1 MRVGLGV
8 VGRCVREVRQSL
20 DGTSECVLFRDGR
33 RSDAPVLRPGRMATK
48 EHSMHMR
55 SLSVL
60 LVLLAFCLPVHAD
73 DSKVPDFT
81 LDVAAVPDTTGLP
94 VVITDEDFDNKTPN
108 LYAWDIF
115 AWKTF
120 AAMNW
125 PAIEPTEH
133 NGYLRGFPD
142 LDQSFADIQGGE
154 AGPLVWET
162 LKEKREMFLHG
173 AETPAE
179 AHPGPWSSPYR
190 YGADRRV
197 PVGQHGKKVFSTAKF
212 TTLDETVEVRAEV
225 FAKEDKEYG
234 SFGIGGFPVVA
245 RVFRGPPEVNQDKTA
260 PKIPGNAVRYEVKV
274 NYDFYKYVVDN
285 GLYFDP
291 AAQARSHERPP
302 IQLPWRTSL
311 PNPGFLYL
319 TQKPAVTPYV
329 QGYQAEQT
337 LAAYRAG
344 AQANDLPSGP
354 NPNAAVPGDYRA
366 PTPPRTGAIHLKAAW
381 VPIEPTEKSRFI
393 TREAEFFVGE
403 GKEPETALF
412 GLIGLHIIQRIKVEA
427 RTNIVNDQPD
437 HNLPPR
443 GATGGT
449 FIYSTWEH
457 RDIQDGK
464 DPYSPSTQYTYTNY
478 FQTDPTNFD
487 PIPNFNQPLLPVRRV
502 FPILDHTHEV
512 NKAVWSQ
519 LEDQHPGSVWTNYR
533 LVGTQFSP
541 VAPYRTL
548 EIPDGPG
555 KYKEEYMPGILED
568 PLEKLDLNDQDAN
581 AKYNNIG
588 HQPAYLANLVIETN
602 LGLQVF
608 QGLPPSVSSVPQ
620 FSGSEG
626 PGSSFQYQRDAHNVQ
641 FGAKPINTG
650 GCMGCHAV
658 AQLNG
663 YSFSFVLLGGQAGAG
678 PDAEFGTGFEAPL
691 TKRRI
696 GLLEAGTQV
705 PLQSE
710 ALLRFVAPDD
720 VNITA
725 PASLESNPRY
735 FEVVPADGRA
745 PRSPFRYGDGVQ
757 FKVPALKLLPHDLPA
772 KFLVTEDGDVA
783 FVEQP
788 QSPAVATWYLHN
800 PQYPA
805 STGEV
810 LTRRQLAFR
819 NADTGTFL
827 AVDGDRI
834 TLAPHLD
841 PDGLTTSWDTTSLFS
856 SSVIRLQPRQPAGT
870 EVPFTYTLGSTF
882 TVRLADAPDS
892 TRALRF
898 GDIVNLKTDTGYL
911 QETTGSSKTSCL
923 GVKATNVNC
932 DGKTGQGM
940 EAWILVDF
948 LHGDSEGL
956 VERLTDVA
964 FKNSKTGH
972 LLYAST
978 NQLLSAQVSN
988 ALIKNSTNEW
998 NILPTVP

>member
-1 MRVGLGV
+1 MY
-8 VGRCVREVRQSL
+8 
-20 DGTSECVLFRDGR
+20 
-33 RSDAPVLRPGRMATK
+33 
-48 EHSMHMR
+48 MR

-60 LVLLAFCLPVHAD
+60 LVLLASCLPVHAEE
-73 DSKVPDFT
+73 SSVPDFT

-125 PAIEPTEH
+125 PAIEPTEN

-142 LDQSFADIQGGE
+142 LDQSFANVQGGE
-154 AGPLVWET
+154 NGPLVWET
-162 LKEKREMFLHG
+162 LKEKREMFVHG

-179 AHPGPWSSPYR
+179 AHPGPWSSPYE
-190 YGADRRV
+190 YGPDRRV
-197 PVGQHGKKVFSTAKF
+197 PTGQHGKKVFSTAKF

-225 FAKEDKEYG
+225 FAKEDPEYG

-245 RVFRGPPEVNQDKTA
+245 RVFRGPPEVNQAKTV

-291 AAQARSHERPP
+291 AAQARSHQRPP

-311 PNPGFLYL
+311 TNPGFLYL
-319 TQKPAVTPYV
+319 TQKPAETPYV

-344 AQANDLPSGP
+344 AQANYLPSGP
-354 NPNAAVPGDYRA
+354 NPNAPVPGDYRA

-381 VPIEPTEKSRFI
+381 APIKPSETDRFI
-393 TREAEFFVGE
+393 TRQAEFFVGE

-427 RTNIVNDQPD
+427 PTNIVNDQPN
-437 HNLPPR
+437 HPLPPK

-449 FIYSTWEH
+449 FVFSTWEH

-464 DPYSPSTQYTYTNY
+464 DPYSPSTSYTYTNY
-478 FQTDPTNFD
+478 FQTDPFNFA
-487 PIPNFNQPLLPVRRV
+487 PIPNFNQPLLPVRRI
-502 FPILDHTHEV
+502 FPILEHTNEV
-512 NKAVWSQ
+512 NEAVWSQ
-519 LEDQHPGSVWTNYR
+519 LEEQHEGSVWANYR

-548 EIPDGPG
+548 DVPKGT
-555 KYKEEYMPGILED
+555 KKAKSEYAPGILED
-568 PLEKLDLNDQDAN
+568 PLEKLDLNNQDAN

-588 HQPAYLANLVIETN
+588 HQPAYLANLAIETN

-608 QGLPPSVSSVPQ
+608 QGLPPSVSPVPQ
-620 FSGSEG
+620 FLGSEPHG
-626 PGSSFQYQRDAHNVQ
+626 TTFQYQRDATNVQ
-641 FGAKPINTG
+641 FGGQAINTG

-678 PDAEFGTGFEAPL
+678 PDAEFDTGFEAPL

-696 GLLEAGTQV
+696 GLLEVGTQV

-710 ALLRFVAPDD
+710 DRMQFVGPNETN
-720 VNITA
+720 VTS
-725 PASLESNPRY
+725 PADLTSAPRY
-735 FEVVPADGRA
+735 FQVVAADGRIT
-745 PRSPFRYGDGVQ
+745 RSPFRFGDGVL
-757 FKVPALKLLPHDLPA
+757 FMVPEVKLLPHNIPA
-772 KFLVTEDGDVA
+772 MYLVAEDGEVA
-783 FVEQP
+783 FVEKP
-788 QSPAVATWYLHN
+788 KSSATATWYLHN
-800 PQYPA
+800 PQYPV

-827 AVDGDRI
+827 AVDGDRV
-834 TLAPHLD
+834 TLASSLD
-841 PDGLTTSWDTTSLFS
+841 PAGLTTSWDTTSLFS
-856 SSVIRLQPRQPAGT
+856 SSVVRLQPRQPAGT
-870 EVPFTYTLGSTF
+870 GVPFDYTLDQTF
-882 TVRLADAPDS
+882 TVRLADDADS

-898 GDIVNLKTDTGYL
+898 GDVVNLKTDTGYL
-911 QETTGSSKTSCL
+911 QQL
-923 GVKATNVNC
+923 KAATAFDPGPV
-932 DGKTGQGM
+932 DFKGKTGT
-940 EAWILVDF
+940 EKSAWILLDF
-948 LHGDSEGL
+948 LHGESDGP
-956 VERLTDVA
+956 VERLTDIA
-964 FKNSKTGH
+964 FKNVATGN

-978 NQLLSAQVSN
+978 GKALSALQSN
-988 ALIKNSTNEW
+988 ALQKNQTNEW
-998 NILPTVP
+998 NLLPVNP